1 MGYGAG
7 DAMAM
12 AVAARLSALAAGEH
26 EVARVGGGEFAL
38 LLGAA
43 VDQGADP
50 GAAVRALARQVVEV
64 LSRPERLGFAEI
76 APLPQVGRGPLSDD
90 ADSASRLLEA
100 AQTAPGRGLWQRLGG
115 LFTPQIHVQAK
126 RRLAIEAGLRHAIER
141 DELQLRFQLQI
152 DLASGQALGAEVL
165 LHWHSQ
171 DLGEVAPAEFLPVAR
186 QTELIVALGD
196 WQREAA
202 CTVLQNWLHEAS
214 SRCGWRSTIRRCSCS
229 SPTWWPSSSSPCC
242 HGLPSVLLGME
253 VSEQAVMAPPPRCRA
268 SSPSCVPGVE
278 IALDDFG
285 TGAPT

>member
-1 MGYGAG
+1 
-7 DAMAM
+7 MAM

-76 APLPQVGRGPLSDD
+76 APLPQVGVARFPDD

-100 AQTAPGRGLWQRLGG
+100 AQTARQGVACGSGSVAF
-115 LFTPQIHVQAK
+115 FTPQIHVQAK

-186 QTELIVALGD
+186 QTGLIVALGD

-202 CTVLQNWLHEAS
+202 CTVLQNWLHEGIKPLRLALNHS
-214 SRCGWRSTIRRCSCS
+214 ALQLQQPDLVAKFQQSCCA
-229 SPTWWPSSSSPCC
+229 TAC
-242 HGLPSVLLGME
+242 
-253 VSEQAVMAPPPRCRA
+253 PRCCWAWRF
-268 SSPSCVPGVE
+268 PSRR
-278 IALDDFG
+278 
-285 TGAPT
+285 